1 MIWGAGYLGKSGI
14 MGEKNKRE
22 IGSRYEQKAV
32 SFLEQKGYLV
42 LETNYHNR
50 YGEIDIIADNDG
62 TLVFV
67 EVKYRTSNQ
76 YGDPLEAVDQWKQRR
91 ICRSALYYCS
101 KQADGVEVPCRF
113 DVIAIYGDH
122 RIRHIENA
130 FEYVE

>member
-1 MIWGAGYLGKSGI
+1 MS
-14 MGEKNKRE
+14 EKNRRE

-32 SFLEQKGYLV
+32 SFLEHNGYLV
-42 LETNYHNR
+42 LETNYRNR
-50 YGEIDIIADNDG
+50 YGEIDIVACRDDL
-62 TLVFV
+62 LVFV

-76 YGDPLEAVDQWKQRR
+76 YGDPLEAVDQRKQRR

-101 KQADGVEVPCRF
+101 KRGDGMEVPCRF

-130 FEYVE
+130 FEYME